1 MRNDVYIVVLVY
13 YHDCWG
19 VRGLFTSSHIKIPVQ
34 GGGEYS
40 ALHCRA
46 VLCLG
51 PLVMTVYGIPTC
63 IGDLISKQINFHS
76 FASPLLFSKNE
87 FML

>member
-40 ALHCRA
+40 ALT
-46 VLCLG
+46 LQGSTLLG
-51 PLVMTVYGIPTC
+51 ALSDDSVWNTHLYRR
-63 IGDLISKQINFHS
+63 LN
-76 FASPLLFSKNE
+76 
-87 FML
+87 